1 MGAVA
6 PRTPLYAGATI
17 GGGATL
23 FQECEISRITT
34 LETDNVALKLRME
47 NLVKLVEEQAE
58 WLKRQSALL
67 ASQSSL
73 IEAMATEQDTMR
85 DKIRMLE
92 DRLTLAEFVAEM
104 AQPDVHQEDEVMVPV
119 IMPTQRPLTT
129 EEIAEVLQES
139 QGIL

>member
-1 MGAVA
+1 MDSLA
-6 PRTPLYAGATI
+6 R
-17 GGGATL
+17 
-23 FQECEISRITT
+23 
-34 LETDNVALKLRME
+34 
-47 NLVKLVEEQAE
+47 LVEEQGE
-58 WLKRQSALL
+58 WMRR
-67 ASQSSL
+67 QSSL
-73 IEAMATEQDTMR
+73 LSSQRQLLESMANEQDAMR

-92 DRLTLAEFVAEM
+92 DRLTLAEDVAEM